1 VALFL
6 GIDGGGTKTTCA
18 IGDDNNILATA
29 ESGGSNPIR
38 SGDAT
43 ARTSLHDA
51 IRQVCAGAGVD
62 PAAISSACMGA
73 SGGAHSEKSRRLE
86 QILAELLPGKVC
98 VLGDM
103 EIALQAAFGAG
114 PGVITIAGTG
124 SISFGRDAGGRTLRI
139 GGWGFAISDEGSGQ
153 WIGRTAVSR
162 ALRARDDGEAPALL
176 PRILNA
182 WKLDAFDGLIPVAN
196 SSPPPDFSALFPTV
210 LAAADAG
217 DPLARSV
224 LSDAGV
230 ELARLA
236 TTVIRLLSPGPEPG
250 VPLAMTGGVFR
261 QSALVRQVFYNRVR
275 SDYPQAAVNPT
286 VIEPVRGALELARL
300 AVGLSPARHEIP

>member
-1 VALFL
+1 VALYL

-18 IGDDNNILATA
+18 IADDQSILATA
-29 ESGGSNPIR
+29 HSGGSNPIR
-38 SGDAT
+38 LGDAA

-51 IRQVCAGAGVD
+51 IRQVCSRAGVE
-62 PAAISSACMGA
+62 ASSICSICIGA
-73 SGGAHSEKSRRLE
+73 SGGGHSDKSRRLE
-86 QILAELLPGKVC
+86 QILAELLPGKIC
-98 VLGDM
+98 VVGDM

-124 SISFGRDAGGRTLRI
+124 SISFGRDAEARTLRV

-162 ALRARDDGEAPALL
+162 SLRARDDGEVPPLL
-176 PRILNA
+176 TRIINFWKLNA
-182 WKLDAFDGLIPVAN
+182 FDDLIPVAN
-196 SSPPPDFSALFPTV
+196 SSPPPDFSALFPAV
-210 LAAADAG
+210 LAVADAG

-224 LSDAGV
+224 LSDAGE

-236 TTVIRLLSPGPEPG
+236 TTVIRRLFTSPGNN

-275 SDYPQAAVNPT
+275 GDFPYAVVNPT

-300 AVGLSPARHEIP
+300 AVGQPATQHETS